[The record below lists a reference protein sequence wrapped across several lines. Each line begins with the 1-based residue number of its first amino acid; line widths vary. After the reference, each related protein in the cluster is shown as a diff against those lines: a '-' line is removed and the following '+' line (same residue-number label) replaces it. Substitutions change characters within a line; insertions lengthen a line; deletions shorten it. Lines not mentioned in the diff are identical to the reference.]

1 MTFDLPMLLSYYYTD
16 MTEGAKILSLYNLIC
31 VRKGALRG
39 LLMARLLQRLLFL
52 IVKRTNWGFLT
63 SSLSE

>member
-1 MTFDLPMLLSYYYTD
+1 MTFDLPMLLFCYPD
-16 MTEGAKILSLYNLIC
+16 MTEGAKILSLYTLIC

-39 LLMARLLQRLLFL
+39 LLMAHLLQRLLFL